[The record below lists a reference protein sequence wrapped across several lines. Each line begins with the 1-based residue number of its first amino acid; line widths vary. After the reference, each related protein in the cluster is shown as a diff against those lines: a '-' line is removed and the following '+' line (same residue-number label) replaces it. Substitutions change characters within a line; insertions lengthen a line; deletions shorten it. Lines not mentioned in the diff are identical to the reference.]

1 MAVIKSFK
9 KQMNEVV
16 MKSKSIPVSALLGV
30 LSVLGGAFT
39 YSQIRAGS
47 RPLIILGFIFV
58 AAVVAAG
65 MLWLFISSRNE
76 DDNKVFR
83 TCGII
88 WLVSLMLTLVF
99 LVFGLATAINA
110 KKISWVVTTAESLL
124 RV

>member
-1 MAVIKSFK
+1 
-9 KQMNEVV
+9 

-39 YSQIRAGS
+39 YSQIRAVN

-99 LVFGLATAINA
+99 LVFGLASAVA
-110 KKISWVVTTAESLL
+110 G
-124 RV
+124 

>member
-1 MAVIKSFK
+1 MILIIYSIIY
-9 KQMNEVV
+9 EVN
-16 MKSKSIPVSALLGV
+16 MKSKSILVSVLFGA

-39 YSQIRAGS
+39 YSQIRAVN
-47 RPLIILGFIFV
+47 RPLIVLGFIFV
-58 AAVVAAG
+58 AAVVAMG
-65 MLWLFISSRNE
+65 MLWLFISSRKE
-76 DDNKVFR
+76 DNNKVFR

>member
-1 MAVIKSFK
+1 
-9 KQMNEVV
+9 

>member
-1 MAVIKSFK
+1 
-9 KQMNEVV
+9 

-39 YSQIRAGS
+39 YSQIRAVN

-65 MLWLFISSRNE
+65 MFWLFTLSRNE
-76 DDNKVFR
+76 TEVKTFR
-83 TCGII
+83 ACGVV
-88 WLVSLMLTLVF
+88 WLISLLLTLVF
-99 LVFGLATAINA
+99 LVFGLASAVTA

>member
-1 MAVIKSFK
+1 MILIIYSIIY
-9 KQMNEVV
+9 EVN
-16 MKSKSIPVSALLGV
+16 MKSKSILVSVLFGA

-39 YSQIRAGS
+39 YSQIRAVN

-58 AAVVAAG
+58 AAVVAMG
-65 MLWLFISSRNE
+65 MLWLFISSRKE
-76 DDNKVFR
+76 DNNKVFR

-110 KKISWVVTTAESLL
+110 KKISWVLTTAESLL

>member
-1 MAVIKSFK
+1 MILIIYSIIY
-9 KQMNEVV
+9 EVN
-16 MKSKSIPVSALLGV
+16 MKSKSILVSVLFGA

-39 YSQIRAGS
+39 YSQIRAVN

-58 AAVVAAG
+58 AAVVAMG
-65 MLWLFISSRNE
+65 MLWLFISSRKE
-76 DDNKVFR
+76 DNNKVFR